1 MPGARGLIVRLLIAA
16 GHPGGPHIAPAVMER
31 YTELVIDEAVAACRE
46 IEQRYPMAS
55 NPAGWTA
62 TPMIWRCAAW
72 RPQWPARN
80 PQLAWNWP
88 KKTVRATKT
97 NADNYLDGRGERI
110 RTLPV
115 GNAEIL
121 SGTRPL

>member
-55 NPAGWTA
+55 NQYGKPSHGDELIRLGRVVASNCTRA
-62 TPMIWRCAAW
+62 VL
-72 RPQWPARN
+72 ARFGIEEDDDASN
-80 PQLAWNWP
+80 
-88 KKTVRATKT
+88 
-97 NADNYLDGRGERI
+97 
-110 RTLPV
+110 
-115 GNAEIL
+115 
-121 SGTRPL
+121 